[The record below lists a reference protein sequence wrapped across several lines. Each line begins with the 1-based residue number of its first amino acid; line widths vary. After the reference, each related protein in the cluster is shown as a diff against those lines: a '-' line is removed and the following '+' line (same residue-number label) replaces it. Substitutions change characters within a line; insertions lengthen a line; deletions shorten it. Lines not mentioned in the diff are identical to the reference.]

1 MKKKNTTPAARPAKL
16 HVKRDD
22 LVRVIA
28 GKDKGKEGRILRIL
42 PKKMRAYVEGVNMM
56 TKHIKR
62 TQDQPEGAKI
72 EQEAPIH
79 ISNLQPIDPKSGKTT
94 RIGRRR
100 EGNQWVRFARR
111 SGARMS

>member
-1 MKKKNTTPAARPAKL
+1 MKKNNPVIPPKPAKL
-16 HVKRDD
+16 HIKRDD

-28 GKDKGKEGRILRIL
+28 GKDKGKEGRVLRVL
-42 PKKMRAYVEGVNMM
+42 PRKMRAYVEGVNIM
-56 TKHIKR
+56 TKHVKR

-79 ISNLQPIDPKSGKTT
+79 ISNLQPIDPKSGKVT
-94 RIGRRR
+94 RVGRRR